1 MRKKLATGIL
11 VALVTALAGVEGADA
26 ATQWGTPSWSI
37 VAHFEYVD
45 GFNYDYTVAR
55 NVPTSE
61 MPKYLR
67 DCGSSHWT
75 GSVVRYYCYPVAE

>member
-1 MRKKLATGIL
+1 MRKRLAIGIL
-11 VALVTALAGVEGADA
+11 AAVVMASAEAAHAAG
-26 ATQWGTPSWSI
+26 QWSTPSWSI
-37 VAHFEYVD
+37 VAHFEYAD

-55 NVPTSE
+55 NVSTSE